1 MLVMPGWG
9 RGGLPAGAPGR
20 FSDVSQAVVDGR
32 RLASGGC
39 GDDHD
44 PAERLD
50 DLVGPRPAAGQP
62 EVSAPAAA
70 DEAGGDV
77 QHPEPQRLGFG
88 GGHVAVEGEQPQPG
102 GQIGGHGDDLQPGL
116 VDRVL
121 P

>member
-1 MLVMPGWG
+1 MIMMRRNASTIWSAHGQRPG
-9 RGGLPAGAPGR
+9 
-20 FSDVSQAVVDGR
+20 S
-32 RLASGGC
+32 
-39 GDDHD
+39 
-44 PAERLD
+44 
-50 DLVGPRPAAGQP
+50 P

-77 QHPEPQRLGFG
+77 QHPEPQRLGLG
-88 GGHVAVEGEQPQPG
+88 VGHVAVESEQPQSG

>member
-1 MLVMPGWG
+1 MLVMPGLG
-9 RGGLPAGAPGR
+9 RWWFAGWRSGAV
-20 FSDVSQAVVDGR
+20 SDVSQSVVDGR
-32 RLASGGC
+32 RLASGGS
-39 GDDHD
+39 GNDHD

-62 EVSAPAAA
+62 ELSAPAAA

-77 QHPEPQRLGFG
+77 QHPKPQRLGFG
-88 GGHVAVEGEQPQPG
+88 GGQVAVEGEQPQPG

-116 VDRVL
+116 VDGVL

>member
-9 RGGLPAGAPGR
+9 RGGFPAGAPGR

-50 DLVGPRPAAGQP
+50 DLIGPRPVAGQV
-62 EVSAPAAA
+62 EVSAPTAAG
-70 DEAGGDV
+70 EAGGHV
-77 QHPEPQRLGFG
+77 QHLEPERLGFG
-88 GGHVAVEGEQPQPG
+88 GGEVTVEGEQPQPG
-102 GQIGGHGDDLQPGL
+102 GQVGSYGDDLQPGL
-116 VDRVL
+116 VDGVL